1 MKARIKWVEKATFLG
16 ESGSGHSV
24 VMDGPPESGGRD
36 IGIRPMEMLLIGM
49 GGCTAFD
56 VVMILQRARQAVTDC
71 EVEVSAERSDEVP
84 RVFTSIHVHF
94 IVSGDDLSDKQVARA
109 VQLSAEKYCSAS
121 IMLGKAADIT
131 HDYEIVQSVPA
142 EG

>member
-131 HDYEIVQSVPA
+131 HDYEIVQSVHA